1 MRIKSIEPIVVSQ
14 ELNEAFHF
22 SQWEYKSRT
31 ICLVKVTTENGT
43 VGWGEGYGPAY
54 LVKAAIEFFTPHIT
68 GKDALQHEVVWQE
81 MYLRSLD
88 YARKGVMLA
97 GLSAI
102 DISLWDIKGKHF
114 GMPVS
119 SLLGGRKSEYVQP
132 YATGLYFSNGGDCL
146 DRLVDEALEYK
157 ARGFKGIKMK
167 VGLGIKRDVEFVS
180 AIRKAIGDDVELM
193 IDSNHAYSL
202 NESIQ
207 LSNKLEHLNI
217 YWFEEPL
224 SPEHYD
230 NYRQL
235 RERTKIPISAGE
247 CEYLRYGFMQL
258 FQSQSVEIAQP
269 DIAAAGGLTEVKKI
283 GTMAN
288 TFGVDLIPHTWG
300 TGIAIHAAMHLLSNL
315 DLVPGRMYKPLPW
328 IELDQTENDL
338 RDKLT
343 RPLTSMEDGL
353 IKVPDSPGLG
363 IEVNE
368 ELIDEYRIDPV
379 GARAEL

>member
-1 MRIKSIEPIVVSQ
+1 MKIKTIEPIVVNQ
-14 ELNEAFHF
+14 NLDKPFHF

-31 ICLVKVTTENGT
+31 ICLVKVTTESGI
-43 VGWGEGYGPAY
+43 VGWGEGYGPAF
-54 LVKAAIEFFTPHIT
+54 LVKAAIEFFKPFIL
-68 GKDALQHEVVWQE
+68 GMDALQHENVWQQ

-102 DISLWDIKGKHF
+102 DVALWDIKGKYF
-114 GMPVS
+114 KMPVS
-119 SLLGGRKSEYVQP
+119 ALLGGRKNEYVKP
-132 YATGLYFSNGGDCL
+132 YATGMYFSNGGNCEKQ
-146 DRLVDEALEYK
+146 LVNEALTYK
-157 ARGFKGIKMK
+157 NRGFKGIKMK
-167 VGLGIKRDVEFVS
+167 VGLGIKKDIAYVK
-180 AIRKAIGDDVELM
+180 AIRKAIGDDIELM

-207 LSNKLEHLNI
+207 LAHKLEDLNI

-247 CEYLRYGFMQL
+247 CEYLRYGFLHL
-258 FQSQSVEIAQP
+258 FQSQSVGIAQP
-269 DIAAAGGLTEVKKI
+269 DICASGGITEVKKI
-283 GTMAN
+283 ATMAN
-288 TFGVDLIPHTWG
+288 TFGIDLIPHTWG
-300 TGIAIHAAMHLLSNL
+300 TGIALHAAMHLISNL
-315 DLVPGRMYKPLPW
+315 DLVPGRMYKPIPW
-328 IELDQTENDL
+328 IELDQTENEL

-343 RPLTSMEDGL
+343 NPLISLEDGK

-363 IEVNE
+363 IEINEDLIGKYKIDSPVNP
-368 ELIDEYRIDPV
+368 DHD
-379 GARAEL
+379 

>member
-1 MRIKSIEPIVVSQ
+1 MKIKTIEPIVVSQ

-31 ICLVKVTTENGT
+31 ICLVKITTENGT
-43 VGWGEGYGPAY
+43 VGWGEGYGPAN
-54 LVKAAIEFFTPHIT
+54 LVKAAIEFFTPYII
-68 GKDALQHEVVWQE
+68 GMDALQHEVVWQE

-102 DISLWDIKGKHF
+102 DIALWDIKGKHF

-119 SLLGGRKSEYVQP
+119 KLLGGRKNESIKP

-146 DRLVDEALEYK
+146 GRLVDEAIEYK
-157 ARGFKGIKMK
+157 DRGFMGIKMK
-167 VGLGIKRDVEFVS
+167 VGLGIKRDVEYVT

-202 NESIQ
+202 NESIR
-207 LSNKLEHLNI
+207 LSNKLESLNI
-217 YWFEEPL
+217 GWFEEPL

-235 RERTKIPISAGE
+235 RERTKIPIAAGE

-269 DIAAAGGLTEVKKI
+269 DICAAGGLTEVKKI
-283 GTMAN
+283 ATLAN
-288 TFGVDLIPHTWG
+288 IFGVDLIPHSWG
-300 TGIAIHAAMHLLSNL
+300 TGVALHAAMHLICNM
-315 DLVPGRMYKPLPW
+315 DLIPGRMYKPLPW

-343 RPLTSMEDGL
+343 RPLTNMEDGL
-353 IKVPDSPGLG
+353 IKVPESPGLG
-363 IEVNE
+363 IVVNE
-368 ELIDEYRIDPV
+368 ELLDEYRIDQV
-379 GARAEL
+379 GN